1 MGSER
6 EQEVLGR
13 ERKGGM
19 KNRRAHGNV
28 AGQNKLR

>member
-13 ERKGGM
+13 ERKGRM
-19 KNRRAHGNV
+19 KNRSGNV